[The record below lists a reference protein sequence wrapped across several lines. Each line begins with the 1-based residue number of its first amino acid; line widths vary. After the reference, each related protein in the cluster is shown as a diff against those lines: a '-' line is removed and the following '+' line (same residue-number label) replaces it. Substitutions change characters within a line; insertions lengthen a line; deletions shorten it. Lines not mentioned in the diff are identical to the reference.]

1 MVHSC
6 HYSMCCMYLAHHELE
21 SKLIM
26 ITLIIT
32 VVQGLL
38 RGLEGFPGLGGHRSL
53 AGAGQEGQVVQPL
66 PAGSLGSRNRR
77 VPKRVPL
84 YVRLY

>member
-1 MVHSC
+1 MFVDSHC
-6 HYSMCCMYLAHHELE
+6 GACL
-21 SKLIM
+21 LIC
-26 ITLIIT
+26 I

-38 RGLEGFPGLGGHRSL
+38 RGLERLPGLGGDRGL

-66 PAGSLGSRNRR
+66 PAGSLGSRDRR

-84 YVRLY
+84 YVRVH